1 MYQKIAHYYNIY
13 ANIRTM
19 KWSVIDKTRVK
30 SEHTYTYSSL
40 RYSSMHV
47 LNKGNTPTIE
57 LDASSVWMN

>member
-1 MYQKIAHYYNIY
+1 
-13 ANIRTM
+13 M